1 MKLFAV
7 LTAALS
13 IAGVASA
20 QQNCRQLNEQYCECS
35 GTCYNT
41 RNGGCNPPGSWVGR
55 CPL

>member
-1 MKLFAV
+1 MKLLAV

-13 IAGVASA
+13 VAGLAVA

-35 GTCYNT
+35 GYCYLT
-41 RNGGCNPPGSWVGR
+41 RDGGCSPPLRWVGL

>member
-1 MKLFAV
+1 MKLLAV

-13 IAGVASA
+13 VAGLAVA

-35 GTCYNT
+35 GYCYFT
-41 RNGGCNPPGSWVGR
+41 RDGGCSPPLRWVGL